1 MKNDQ
6 DAKFFDKVANVAKK
20 RGKIMNLEF
29 TKTLSRKQVT
39 VNDLLNLK
47 TVVNGLKLEI
57 NSSSKLVSPNIT
69 KLENGLELID
79 RRLKIDE
86 NRQKKISSV
95 YREAY
100 YVGKSKMIQPCRI
113 KSPQIQSSR
122 STVISKVSRQDQTS
136 R

>member
-86 NRQKKISSV
+86 NRQKKISINKKALQ
-95 YREAY
+95 E
-100 YVGKSKMIQPCRI
+100 I
-113 KSPQIQSSR
+113 
-122 STVISKVSRQDQTS
+122 
-136 R
+136 